1 MNTEKNQDLKIR
13 FAKAQDIK
21 LIFQFIQELAEY
33 EKLSHEV
40 VTTEEVLY
48 DSLFVKKVAEILIV
62 EVEGKAI
69 GYAIFFH
76 NFSTFLGRSG
86 IYLEDLYIRPEMRG
100 KGYGK
105 KLLSYLAKIAVDR
118 NCGRLEWSCLV
129 NNKPSIGFYKGLG
142 AKEMGEWTVFRMTG
156 NKLENLAKDYQ

>member
-86 IYLEDLYIRPEMRG
+86 IYLEDLYIRPEFRG

-142 AKEMGEWTVFRMTG
+142 AKEMEEWTLFRLTD
-156 NKLENLAKDYQ
+156 NKLEDLAKN

>member
-1 MNTEKNQDLKIR
+1 MNTEKNQGLEIR
-13 FAKAQDIK
+13 FAKAEDIK

-33 EKLSHEV
+33 EELSHEV

-69 GYAIFFH
+69 GYALFFH

-86 IYLEDLYIRPEMRG
+86 IYLEDLYIRPNMRG

-105 KLLSYLAKIAVDR
+105 KLLSFLAKIAVDR

-129 NNKPSIGFYKGLG
+129 NNKPSIKFYKSLG
-142 AKEMGEWTVFRMTG
+142 AKEMDEWTIFRLTG
-156 NKLENLAKDYQ
+156 NKLENLAKN